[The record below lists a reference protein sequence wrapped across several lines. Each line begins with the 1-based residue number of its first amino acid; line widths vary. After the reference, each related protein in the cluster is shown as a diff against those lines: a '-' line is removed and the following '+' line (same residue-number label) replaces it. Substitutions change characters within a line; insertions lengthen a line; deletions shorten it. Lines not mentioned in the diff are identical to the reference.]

1 MGCQVFFEFLRIPIR
16 VASKTKTQLCVR
28 KKATNFEGKP
38 TKRERKREKA
48 CLCVCPRVRERERER
63 ERNRQR
69 DKAVGDSNGLEQ
81 IGAESAKRYAANVF
95 GEWVGLCFALGL
107 SWPLLLYLP
116 LGFLFQFVVTFY
128 FIFVFFFRCFV
139 SILVKGWFYHDSGCF
154 KPPFVTLLVWKVF
167 FRS

>member
-1 MGCQVFFEFLRIPIR
+1 M
-16 VASKTKTQLCVR
+16 
-28 KKATNFEGKP
+28 
-38 TKRERKREKA
+38 
-48 CLCVCPRVRERERER
+48 RERERER
-63 ERNRQR
+63 EKPTERQGSGR
-69 DKAVGDSNGLEQ
+69 FQWFGT

-139 SILVKGWFYHDSGCF
+139 SILVKG
-154 KPPFVTLLVWKVF
+154 
-167 FRS
+167 